1 MGKNTNKKWK
11 DKAGGV
17 YSDKKQARLDKKK
30 GKKMARLKKR
40 AARGNILAS
49 NKLERI
55 RTREALDEALEN
67 PMVSDAEV
75 MQNLASQTANLG
87 TIAGQGALAN
97 VLTGPEGPSEEA
109 IKGQVGAMA
118 EPVAAG
124 IAHSTDTLNKLQ
136 MMKIQDLQN
145 RIERQRDRKAQEN
158 VAGAQLA
165 LQGAATG
172 LGAGAG
178 FMNPPTQGS

>member
-1 MGKNTNKKWK
+1 MGRNTNRKWK
-11 DKAGGV
+11 DKEAGI
-17 YSDKKQARLDKKK
+17 YSDKKQARIDKKK

-55 RTREALDEALEN
+55 RTREALDEARAN

-97 VLTGPEGPSEEA
+97 TLTGPEGPTEEA

-165 LQGAATG
+165 VQGAATAF
-172 LGAGAG
+172 GAGAG
-178 FMNPPTQGS
+178 LTNNPAQGS